1 MTRKTWIIAATG
13 LLAVVAI
20 GYATRGTWSPQGAV
34 AQAPQNGQKG
44 PQQRVVPVEVATVVR
59 KPMPVQLDAL
69 GTVMPIASVA
79 LKSRVETQ
87 IAEIHFQDGASVK
100 QGDLL
105 FTLDSRQLEAQ
116 LHQAEGVLA
125 RDRAQL
131 AGAERDFAR
140 YTDLVAKNATTQVN
154 LDNARTQTDMLRA
167 TVKAD
172 ESQVENLKVQV
183 SYTRIRAPIS
193 GRISAATLKVGNLVR
208 SADTTP
214 LATVNQMA
222 PIYVAFA
229 VPQRVLA
236 EVREAA
242 KAGGAKVEAFTP
254 GDREPVTGTLAML
267 DNAVDATTGMMVL
280 RAVMDNRDEVLWP
293 GTLVNTRLT
302 LRVEDAVVVP
312 SAAVQSG
319 QGGTYV
325 FVVASGGAKVRPV
338 KVERT
343 VAAESVVASG
353 LAPGDVVVVDGQLLL
368 TDGARVAPRQPKK
381 AGT

>member
-1 MTRKTWIIAATG
+1 MTRKTWIIAAAG
-13 LLAVVAI
+13 LLALVAI
-20 GYATRGTWSPQGAV
+20 GYATRGAWSPQGAV

-44 PQQRVVPVEVATVVR
+44 PQQRVVPVEVATAVR

-69 GTVMPIASVA
+69 GTVTPIASVA
-79 LKSRVETQ
+79 LKSRLETQ
-87 IAEIHFQDGASVK
+87 VVAVHFKDGASVK

-116 LHQAEGVLA
+116 IRQSEGVLA

-172 ESQVENLKVQV
+172 ESQLENLKVQL
-183 SYTRIRAPIS
+183 SFTRIQAPIS
-193 GRISAATLKVGNLVR
+193 GRVSTAAFKVGNFVR
-208 SADTTP
+208 PADTVP
-214 LATVNQMA
+214 LATINQMA

-242 KAGGAKVEAFTP
+242 KAGGAKVEAFLP

-267 DNAVDATTGMMVL
+267 ENTVDATTGMMVL

-319 QGGTYV
+319 QGGTFV
-325 FVVASGGAKVRPV
+325 FVVADGGAKVRPV

-343 VAAESVVASG
+343 IGAETVVGSG
-353 LAPGDVVVVDGQLLL
+353 LQAGDVVVVDGQLLL